1 MTKNSKFKRFITGVL
16 AFSLV
21 LGYSPVHALAAD
33 IPEEAGFIQEGN
45 TVNTQSRTS
54 GFLKNYTLTGD
65 GASDMVAIAL
75 AQEGRKG
82 SQFGY
87 TEEWCANFV
96 SDCAI
101 LAGQSEAIPQY
112 GGVSGLYD
120 RIIKAG
126 GKVTTSSPK
135 VGDIC
140 FINWNGGSSMGHV
153 EIVYQVSGS
162 KVYTIGGNSGS
173 GSSLSTRF
181 VKKHAPLSSS
191 YIVKIVRP
199 AYTDNSVKPH
209 DCDKGTYKS
218 ATEAHPHYKRYAC
231 SVCGEVNEF
240 KDETVSLNTCASC
253 RPGKPVLN
261 VQTTEAGSAT
271 FTWQATAN
279 TTHYELSIQKEG
291 GDLTQYAKVKS
302 GVSVTLKP
310 GVYSAQLVSYSDQMK
325 EADGSDWVHTAS
337 DEVRFEIAECEH
349 NFISV
354 TDREATCTEDGQAT
368 FTCSKCG
375 DAYTEVLPMLGH
387 TEVIDK
393 AVAPTCTTPG
403 LTEGKHCGV
412 CGEMLTAQETIAAV
426 GHTEVIDK
434 AVAPACTAPG
444 LTEGKHCGVCGEVL
458 TAQKAVDALGH
469 SWQEG
474 VCSGCDAYE
483 DEGPVIVT
491 QPVNCEG
498 AVNDELSFTVAAEG
512 HGLRYQWYFSSNGG
526 ASWEKSTSP
535 GNTTATLQ
543 PILRAYR
550 DGYRFYCK
558 VTDRTGRSVDSE
570 IVSMTVK
577 SSDITIVAQPADV
590 RNAVLGQLYY
600 FSVEA
605 QGENLTYRWER
616 STDGG
621 ETWQSSWN
629 QGYNTAT
636 LAVRMNANRDGDLYR
651 CCITSG
657 QKVVAYTDAAIL
669 DLQDA
674 SAKLVSQSGNV
685 YVTANKMATFTV
697 EAEGTDLSYLW
708 YRSNDKGATWTQTYL
723 SGYNTEKLSFMAI
736 SSRAAMYMCK
746 ITDGSGKVVWSEPV
760 KLQILSAE
768 LKILTQ
774 PVSATGA
781 VGETVAFNV
790 KAQGDGLKYQWYN
803 SGDGKIWTVSY
814 LGGYSTDT
822 LSFVVNTTR
831 AAKMYKCVI
840 TDAAGNKVES
850 DPVSV
855 TIVL

>member
-87 TEEWCANFV
+87 TEEWCANFI

-101 LAGQSEAIPQY
+101 LSGQTDAVPQY
-112 GGVSGLYD
+112 GGVPGLYE
-120 RIIKAG
+120 RVIAAG

-135 VGDIC
+135 VGDLC
-140 FINWNGGSSMGHV
+140 FINWSGGSSMGHV

-218 ATEAHPHYKRYAC
+218 CTDAHPHYKRYAC

-291 GDLTQYAKVKS
+291 DDLTAYEQVKS
-302 GVSVTLKP
+302 GFAVTLKP
-310 GVYSAQLVSYSDQMK
+310 GAYRAQLVSYSTQVK
-325 EADGSDWVHTAS
+325 EPDGSDWVHTAS
-337 DEVRFEIAECEH
+337 DEIRFEIAECKH
-349 NFISV
+349 TFTSV
-354 TDREATCTEDGQAT
+354 IDREATCTAEGQKT
-368 FTCSKCG
+368 FTCTKCG
-375 DAYTEVLPMLGH
+375 DSYTEALAKLDHVEAIDKAVAPTCTKPGLTEGQHCGVCGEVLTAQETIAAIGH

-393 AVAPTCTTPG
+393 AVTATCTKPG

-412 CGEMLTAQETIAAV
+412 CGEI
-426 GHTEVIDK
+426 
-434 AVAPACTAPG
+434 
-444 LTEGKHCGVCGEVL
+444 L

-474 VCSGCDAYE
+474 ICSGCDAYE
-483 DEGPVIVT
+483 DEGPVIVD
-491 QPVNCEG
+491 QPENYVG
-498 AVNDELSFTVAAEG
+498 AVNDELSFTVTAEG
-512 HGLRYQWYFSSNGG
+512 VGLRYQWYYSANGG
-526 ASWEKSTSP
+526 VSWAKSTSP
-535 GNTTATLQ
+535 GAATATLQ

-550 DGYRFYCK
+550 DGYQFYCK
-558 VTDRTGRSVDSE
+558 IIDRTGRSVDSDV
-570 IVSMTVK
+570 VSMTVR
-577 SSDITIVAQPADV
+577 SSGVTIITQPQDV
-590 RNAVLGQLYY
+590 RNAIQGQLYY
-600 FSVEA
+600 FTMEA

-616 STDGG
+616 SADGG
-621 ETWQSSWN
+621 ETWQDSWN
-629 QGYNTAT
+629 QGYNTPN
-636 LAVRMNANRDGDLYR
+636 LSVRMNANRDGDLYR
-651 CCITSG
+651 CRITSG
-657 QKVVAYTDAAIL
+657 LKEVAYTDAVVL
-669 DLQDA
+669 DMQDA
-674 SAKLVSQSGNV
+674 SVKLVSQSGSLWV
-685 YVTANKMATFTV
+685 VASKVATFTV
-697 EAEGTDLSYLW
+697 EAEGTDLTYLW
-708 YRSNDKGATWTQTYL
+708 YRSNDKGSTWTQTYL
-723 SGYNTEKLSFMAI
+723 GGYNTNKLSFMAI

-760 KLQILSAE
+760 KLQVLSAA
-768 LKILTQ
+768 LKIQTQ
-774 PVSATGA
+774 PVSITCGA
-781 VGETVAFNV
+781 GETAEFTV
-790 KAQGDGLKYQWYN
+790 KAQGDTLKYQWYA
-803 SGDGKIWTVSY
+803 SADGENWNKTY
-814 LGGYSTDT
+814 LTGYSTNT
-822 LSFVVNTTR
+822 LSFAVNTTR
-831 AAKMYKCVI
+831 AAKVYKCVI
-840 TDAAGNKVES
+840 TDAAGNQVETN
-850 DPVSV
+850 PVSV
-855 TIVL
+855 TVG

>member
-1 MTKNSKFKRFITGVL
+1 MAKNNRLNRIVGGIL
-16 AFSLV
+16 AFSLI
-21 LGYSPVHALAAD
+21 LGYTPVKAFATD
-33 IPEEAGFIQEGN
+33 IPEEVGFIQEEN
-45 TVNTQSRTS
+45 SVNTQSRTS

-140 FINWNGGSSMGHV
+140 FINWNGGTSMGHV

-173 GSSLSTRF
+173 GSSLSTRL

-199 AYTDNSVKPH
+199 AYVKTIQPH
-209 DCDKGTYKS
+209 DCDQGTYKS
-218 ATEAHPHYKRYAC
+218 YTDAHPHYKRYAC

-240 KDETVSLNTCASC
+240 KDETVSVNTCASC

-261 VQTTEAGSAT
+261 VQTAEDGTAT
-271 FTWQATAN
+271 FTWKATAN
-279 TTHYELSIQKEG
+279 TTHYDLSIQKVG
-291 GDLTQYAKVKS
+291 GDTAQHSKVKS
-302 GVSVTLKP
+302 GFSVTLKP
-310 GVYSAQLVSYSDQMK
+310 GAYSARLVSYSTQMK
-325 EADGSDWVHTAS
+325 EPDGGDWVHTSAE
-337 DEVRFEIAECEH
+337 DVQFEIAECAH
-349 NFISV
+349 TYASV
-354 TDREATCTEDGQAT
+354 IDREPTCTADGREI
-368 FTCSKCG
+368 FTCTQCEDS
-375 DAYTEVLPMLGH
+375 YTDILPMLGH
-387 TEVIDK
+387 AAVIDK
-393 AVAPTCTTPG
+393 AVAATCT
-403 LTEGKHCGV
+403 E
-412 CGEMLTAQETIAAV
+412 A
-426 GHTEVIDK
+426 
-434 AVAPACTAPG
+434 G

-458 TAQKAVDALGH
+458 TAQKAVDPTGH
-469 SWQEG
+469 GWQEG
-474 VCSGCDAYE
+474 ICSGCGAYE
-483 DEGPVIVT
+483 EEAPVIVA
-491 QPVNCEG
+491 QPKNAVG
-498 AVNDELSFTVAAEG
+498 AVNEELSFTLEASG
-512 HGLRYQWYFSSNGG
+512 SGLRYQWYFSGNGG

-535 GNTTATLQ
+535 GNTTATLR
-543 PILRAYR
+543 PILRSYW
-550 DGYRFYCK
+550 DGYRFFCR
-558 VTDRTGRSVDSE
+558 VTDRTGRSVDSN
-570 IVSMTVK
+570 IVSMAVK
-577 SSDITIVAQPADV
+577 SSDITIVRQPVDV
-590 RNAVLGQLYY
+590 RNAVLSQMYY
-600 FSVEA
+600 FAVEA
-605 QGENLTYRWER
+605 EGDNLSYRWEL

-621 ETWQSSWN
+621 ETWQNSWN
-629 QGYNTAT
+629 QGYGTDT
-636 LAVRMNANRDGDLYR
+636 LGVRMNANRDGDLYR
-651 CCITSG
+651 CRITSG
-657 QKVVAYTDAAIL
+657 QKVVVYSDAVILDMQDPTAAI
-669 DLQDA
+669 
-674 SAKLVSQSGNV
+674 VSQSGNV
-685 YVTANKMATFTV
+685 YVTANKTATFTV
-697 EAEGTDLSYLW
+697 EAEGTNLSYLW
-708 YRSNDKGATWTQTYL
+708 YRSNDKGATWIRTYL
-723 SGYNTEKLSFMAI
+723 SGYNTNTLSFTANTG
-736 SSRAAMYMCK
+736 RAAMYMCK
-746 ITDGSGKVVWSEPV
+746 VIDGSGNAVWSDPV

-774 PVSATGA
+774 PASAAGA

-790 KAQGDGLKYQWYN
+790 KAQGDGLKYQWYT
-803 SGDGKIWTVSY
+803 SGDGKTWTVSY

-840 TDAAGNKVES
+840 TDVAGNKVET